1 MKIFKYNHNE
11 VKPGLRAEVF
21 VCVLDN
27 VNKQSISN
35 ICYIFY
41 TTDYSKW
48 LKALDIGY

>member
-1 MKIFKYNHNE
+1 MKIFKNRCNI
-11 VKPGLRAEVF
+11 KPDLKAEVF

-27 VNKQSISN
+27 VNKQNISN

-48 LKALDIGY
+48 LKILDSGY